1 MYVCPM
7 YESGESGES
16 GESSESSK
24 FSESSKSSA
33 SVGQFLSYFVTN
45 ERSDGQGDWIRVP
58 SKSAC
63 HWTVKTYG
71 VTSFSEYILSEY

>member
-1 MYVCPM
+1 MPACMYAPCMSPVNPV
-7 YESGESGES
+7 SPVSPV
-16 GESSESSK
+16 
-24 FSESSKSSA
+24 SSA